1 MLRFTKILA
10 GLLFASLLLSCEE
23 ELPPRVLEDFL
34 EAVFDPQDRLDVWII
49 ATEGNDTIML
59 REGFIVGLRNHS
71 DEILESKARVRGTIE
86 LWSLD
91 DSTFRRTIMFERT
104 FFDSITILPESLF
117 TVTVVWDQRDD
128 SCRFAYR
135 TLEGFERFIRGKEIW
150 FRGRGTFRFRARGSV
165 QFFPNVE
172 SKVLPE
178 VEFTRI
184 YEFNFQPSE
193 EFLRRVKCGGF

>member
-1 MLRFTKILA
+1 MA
-10 GLLFASLLLSCEE
+10 GLLCASLLLSCEE

-34 EAVFDPQDRLDVWII
+34 EPVFDPQDALDVWII
-49 ATEGNDTIML
+49 VTPRNDTIML
-59 REGFIVGLRNHS
+59 REGFEVGLRNRS
-71 DEILESKARVRGTIE
+71 DEILEAKARVRGTIE

-91 DSTFRRTIMFERT
+91 DSTFRRTIMFELT

-128 SCRFAYR
+128 SCRFVYR
-135 TLEGFERFIRGKEIW
+135 TLEEFERFTRGRNIW
-150 FRGRGTFRFRARGSV
+150 FRGSRTFRFRARGSV

-172 SKVLPE
+172 TKVLPE

-184 YEFNFQPSE
+184 YEFNFQPSQ
-193 EFLRRVKCGGF
+193 EFLRQVKCVGF